1 MLEII
6 EEALQHGKATC
17 VAFNRRGTLLAAGTS
32 GGSIAIFD
40 FITRSVAR
48 ELVPE
53 AITNEDGTVEEL
65 PAVFSVAW
73 SSDGRKLLS
82 TAADGSVV
90 VWDVAESDM
99 SFRATFDSQLHS
111 AQFCPTNDSLA
122 LVCPSDDGP
131 MTLALGR
138 GRKRTPMPQM
148 PGFWSED
155 RACRIPSGG
164 LDSAASQTP
173 GCAAYSKSGRYA
185 FVANNRGTLTVVEMG
200 TMDIVQACRIPGSEE
215 GGTMYVKRLEL
226 SRDGAR
232 LLAVTTA
239 KEIASYD
246 VSDEVLNVN
255 DNGTR
260 ILTPSPSL
268 HNPVSRSQWGAACFS
283 HDGEYVLAASGGSPH
298 ELHAWRR
305 ETGTLV
311 RILQGGAEAKGIAQL
326 LSHPNKALAIAVGA
340 NGQLYVWARRYAENW
355 SAFDPT
361 YVELEENVK
370 LADDDDDEFDA
381 IARNTTDAFR
391 RSLEEPEA
399 VALDKAVEAAAAVTA
414 AETREKN
421 QSDFDDRSHA
431 FEQWAAVR
439 EGTTAPERPTWRDP
453 IMMDDF
459 KRRSEG
465 FDAWA
470 REKEGVSL
478 PGFPARSEA
487 LTLTLDELLGS
498 GRSDAAEDAAQRAH
512 AASLKR
518 STAIKATE
526 EARRARVEAAKLA
539 AEKEAEEIRAEIIDV
554 DAPCGGYYTDEG
566 EDCMHYLPLEQL
578 EPQEDAVNVVQV
590 RLERWKRKEMRLT
603 ASAEKRPRIEGE
615 PDGEEQMGDAVDV
628 KEDVDEEEEE
638 DDEENDD
645 DEGDGDDDEMEEEDE
660 EEEDEEEEEE
670 EEEEDDDEDDD
681 EDDAEDEEEEDEDD
695 DDEEEDDED
704 DDEEE
709 EVEDEDGVE
718 DMDAS

>member
-40 FITRSVAR
+40 FVTRSVAR

-53 AITNEDGTVEEL
+53 AITNEDGTVEQL

-185 FVANNRGTLTVVEMG
+185 FVANNRGTLTVVELG

-246 VSDEVLNVN
+246 VRDEVLNVN
-255 DNGTR
+255 DNSTR

-268 HNPVSRSQWGAACFS
+268 HNHVSRSQWGAACFS
-283 HDGEYVLAASGGSPH
+283 HDGEYVLAASGGAPH

-305 ETGTLV
+305 ETGELV

-326 LSHPNKALAIAVGA
+326 LWHPNRALAIAVGA

-361 YVELEENVK
+361 YVELEENIK
-370 LADDDDDEFDA
+370 LADDEFDA
-381 IARNTTDAFR
+381 IARNTTDVFR

-399 VALDKAVEAAAAVTA
+399 VALDMAVEAAAAVTA
-414 AETREKN
+414 AETRVKN

-431 FEQWAAVR
+431 FEQWAAAR

-470 REKEGVSL
+470 REKEGVPL
-478 PGFPARSEA
+478 PGLPARNEA
-487 LTLTLDELLGS
+487 LTSTLDELLGS

-518 STAIKATE
+518 SSAIKAAE

-554 DAPCGGYYTDEG
+554 NAPYKGADIGCGYHTDEG

-578 EPQEDAVNVVQV
+578 EPQEDAVNVVRV

-615 PDGEEQMGDAVDV
+615 PDREEQMGDAVDV
-628 KEDVDEEEEE
+628 KEDVDEDEN
-638 DDEENDD
+638 EENDD
-645 DEGDGDDDEMEEEDE
+645 DEGDGDDDEMD
-660 EEEDEEEEEE
+660 DDDEEEEE
-670 EEEEDDDEDDD
+670 EEEEDDDNDDDDAEEEEDEEDEDEDEDEDEEDDD
-681 EDDAEDEEEEDEDD
+681 EDEDED
-695 DDEEEDDED
+695 
-704 DDEEE
+704 
-709 EVEDEDGVE
+709 EVEDEDGAE

>member
-40 FITRSVAR
+40 FVTRSCRQGAGPGGHHERGRHRGAAPRGIFGGVVLRR
-48 ELVPE
+48 EE
-53 AITNEDGTVEEL
+53 APQHGR
-65 PAVFSVAW
+65 
-73 SSDGRKLLS
+73 GRKRRRLGRGRVGHVLS
-82 TAADGSVV
+82 
-90 VWDVAESDM
+90 
-99 SFRATFDSQLHS
+99 RTFDSQLHS

-155 RACRIPSGG
+155 RACRIPIRRFGLGRFTNSGLRG
-164 LDSAASQTP
+164 VLEERPVRVRGEQPRHPDRGGDGHDGHRP
-173 GCAAYSKSGRYA
+173 G
-185 FVANNRGTLTVVEMG
+185 VPH
-200 TMDIVQACRIPGSEE
+200 PGSEE

-255 DNGTR
+255 DNSTR

-268 HNPVSRSQWGAACFS
+268 HNHVSRSQWGAACFS
-283 HDGEYVLAASGGSPH
+283 HDGEYVLAASGGAPH

-305 ETGTLV
+305 KPASSCASSRAAPRPRASRSSCGIQSGARDRGGRERSAVRVGEEVRRELV
-311 RILQGGAEAKGIAQL
+311 L
-326 LSHPNKALAIAVGA
+326 
-340 NGQLYVWARRYAENW
+340 
-355 SAFDPT
+355 DPT

-399 VALDKAVEAAAAVTA
+399 VALDMAVEAAAAVTA

-470 REKEGVSL
+470 REKEGVPL
-478 PGFPARSEA
+478 PGLPARNEA

-518 STAIKATE
+518 STAIKAAE
-526 EARRARVEAAKLA
+526 EARAAGQGGGCEACRR
-539 AEKEAEEIRAEIIDV
+539 E
-554 DAPCGGYYTDEG
+554 GG
-566 EDCMHYLPLEQL
+566 
-578 EPQEDAVNVVQV
+578 
-590 RLERWKRKEMRLT
+590 
-603 ASAEKRPRIEGE
+603 
-615 PDGEEQMGDAVDV
+615 
-628 KEDVDEEEEE
+628 
-638 DDEENDD
+638 
-645 DEGDGDDDEMEEEDE
+645 
-660 EEEDEEEEEE
+660 
-670 EEEEDDDEDDD
+670 
-681 EDDAEDEEEEDEDD
+681 
-695 DDEEEDDED
+695 
-704 DDEEE
+704 
-709 EVEDEDGVE
+709 
-718 DMDAS
+718 